1 VQRCIG
7 AKTDALSFRPQ
18 RLALAARQGV
28 NRTELI
34 LQNPSS
40 TPDPAAPPPA
50 PPGGSDA
57 AWAQVASDLKAV
69 QQQALAT
76 QRAIDQLQ
84 AQQEAQ
90 AHASGWPVSMVL
102 PAAGGWGVAAV
113 LVLAAALLAWRLRR
127 RSAASA
133 QPIAHD
139 SMTSDLADD
148 PNSMMELQQTV
159 QEQEISQWAP
169 EPVTKE
175 DLASDWGAIPLVRA
189 DPVTTFDLEAA
200 TGEVTRVR
208 QTLAQRRHERALQR
222 ERDARLLREAAERA
236 EDAALAIKLQAV
248 PHRGSWVPDLDLSQ
262 DIDAQEPAAPGL
274 AQVKPVGAIEPSTGP
289 LTDPNS
295 ESVPAPQPMAPLSP
309 VEIPPMNTYALEA
322 DPVAAQSPAPLAVPD
337 NTPVDVYAVKLALAH
352 ESEAIELWVEASA
365 LAEEALA
372 APDAA
377 LRTQAQATLQRLAL
391 KIQLEEQGDDG
402 VSAAAALT
410 PAAAPV
416 GEVPPISEPQPEPQE
431 DVYAVKLALAQESEA
446 VELWDEARE
455 LAEEV
460 LASPD
465 PALIA
470 QAQALLTAIAQK
482 LDTMAQDSMPFDD
495 ALEAN
500 KTAGR

>member
-1 VQRCIG
+1 MQRCIG

-50 PPGGSDA
+50 PPGGGDA

-76 QRAIDQLQ
+76 QRAIEQLQ
-84 AQQEAQ
+84 AQQEAP

-102 PAAGGWGVAAV
+102 PAGGWGVAVV
-113 LVLAAALLAWRLRR
+113 LVLAAALLAWWLRR
-127 RSAASA
+127 RSAASV

-139 SMTSDLADD
+139 SITSDLADD
-148 PNSMMELQQTV
+148 PNSMMELRQTV

-169 EPVTKE
+169 EPETKE
-175 DLASDWGAIPLVRA
+175 DLVSDWGAIPLVRA

-236 EDAALAIKLQAV
+236 DDAALAIKLQAV

-274 AQVKPVGAIEPSTGP
+274 VQVKPVCAIEPSTGP

-295 ESVPAPQPMAPLSP
+295 ESVPAPQPLAPLSL

-322 DPVAAQSPAPLAVPD
+322 DPVAAPSPAPLAVPD

-352 ESEAIELWVEASA
+352 ESEAIELWTEASA
-365 LAEEALA
+365 LAEEVLA

-391 KIQLEEQGDDG
+391 KIQWEEQGDDG
-402 VSAAAALT
+402 VPAAAARAS
-410 PAAAPV
+410 AAAPV
-416 GEVPPISEPQPEPQE
+416 GDVPPMSEPQPEPQE

-482 LDTMAQDSMPFDD
+482 LDTMAQDSMPFND

-500 KTAGR
+500 KTVGR